1 MTSACFARF
10 ARAIYHFDT
19 LCPPDDDNNNFI
31 HPSIRKKCMNKVV
44 VVRGDKEM
52 YQNDKSYVRST
63 TVTRY

>member
-1 MTSACFARF
+1 MTSARFARF

-19 LCPPDDDNNNFI
+19 LCPSDDNNNFI
-31 HPSIRKKCMNKVV
+31 HPSIKKGMNKVV

-63 TVTRY
+63 IVTRY